1 MKVWSKT
8 LVAMFA
14 TAVLLSACKKE
25 DTAAP
30 EAETTATAP
39 AETTAPAAP
48 AAPAADPAASTSSG
62 PGGYVPTPEER
73 YVPDG
78 AAAAPAA
85 EATPPATDP
94 ARANEEKEKA
104 AP

>member
-25 DTAAP
+25 ETAAP

-78 AAAAPAA
+78 AAAAPSA

-104 AP
+104 AQ

>member
-25 DTAAP
+25 ETPAP
-30 EAETTATAP
+30 EADTTATAP
-39 AETTAPAAP
+39 AETAAP

-62 PGGYVPTPEER
+62 PGGYVPTP
-73 YVPDG
+73 
-78 AAAAPAA
+78 
-85 EATPPATDP
+85 
-94 ARANEEKEKA
+94 
-104 AP
+104 

>member
-1 MKVWSKT
+1 MTVSKT

-14 TAVLLSACKKE
+14 TAVLLSACKKDE
-25 DTAAP
+25 TPAPEAAP
-30 EAETTATAP
+30 EVTAP

-48 AAPAADPAASTSSG
+48 VADPAAATSSG

-73 YVPDG
+73 YVPD
-78 AAAAPAA
+78 AASAAPAA

-104 AP
+104 AQ

>member
-25 DTAAP
+25 ETPAP
-30 EAETTATAP
+30 EADTTATAP
-39 AETTAPAAP
+39 AETAAP
-48 AAPAADPAASTSSG
+48 AVPAADPAASTSSG

>member
-25 DTAAP
+25 ETPAP
-30 EAETTATAP
+30 EADTTATAP
-39 AETTAPAAP
+39 AETVAP

-78 AAAAPAA
+78 AAATPAA

-104 AP
+104 AQ

>member
-25 DTAAP
+25 ETPAP
-30 EAETTATAP
+30 EADTTATAP
-39 AETTAPAAP
+39 AETAAP
-48 AAPAADPAASTSSG
+48 AAPAADSAASTSSG

-94 ARANEEKEKA
+94 VRANEEKEKA

>member
-14 TAVLLSACKKE
+14 TAILLSACKKE
-25 DTAAP
+25 ETPAP
-30 EAETTATAP
+30 EADTTATAP
-39 AETTAPAAP
+39 AETAAP

-104 AP
+104 AQ